1 VSRLPIALVL
11 LVALAPACDKKKHGA
26 GRDDDCEVEP
36 YGPTAMEVPL
46 PDDFTRA
53 ADKRV
58 GADNYKKEL
67 SRIERELAE
76 LADADALSAERGA
89 SAAHP

>member
-1 VSRLPIALVL
+1 MSRLPIALVL
-11 LVALAPACDKKKHGA
+11 LVALASACDKKKC
-26 GRDDDCEVEP
+26 DDDCRESES
-36 YGPTAMEVPL
+36 YAPTAMEVPL

-58 GADNYKKEL
+58 GADNYRKEL

-76 LADADALSAERGA
+76 LADADALSVERGA

>member
-11 LVALAPACDKKKHGA
+11 LIALPACDKKK
-26 GRDDDCEVEP
+26 RDDDCRESAS
-36 YGPTAMEVPL
+36 YAPTAMEVPL

-58 GADNYKKEL
+58 GADNYRKEL

-89 SAAHP
+89 SAVHP